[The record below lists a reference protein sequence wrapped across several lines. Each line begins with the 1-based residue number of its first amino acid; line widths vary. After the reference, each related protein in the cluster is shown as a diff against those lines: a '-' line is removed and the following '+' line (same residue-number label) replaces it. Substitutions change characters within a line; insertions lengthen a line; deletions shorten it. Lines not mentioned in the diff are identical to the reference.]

1 MWGKEKV
8 ASVGEPFETG
18 RGVWIWYFMPRRYC
32 PLQLEGDSKMS
43 RSYLAKVSGTNS
55 DDMLIIFG
63 VYFLE
68 DKTKVRER
76 SVILAKQQKI

>member
-1 MWGKEKV
+1 
-8 ASVGEPFETG
+8 
-18 RGVWIWYFMPRRYC
+18 
-32 PLQLEGDSKMS
+32 MS